1 METSAKDTVNI
12 DELFVST
19 TKTFMEKQSSFAP
32 GKGKKT
38 PGSGAV
44 NLHSDATVKEN
55 NSTNAGGCC

>member
-1 METSAKDTVNI
+1 
-12 DELFVST
+12 
-19 TKTFMEKQSSFAP
+19 MEKQSSFAP